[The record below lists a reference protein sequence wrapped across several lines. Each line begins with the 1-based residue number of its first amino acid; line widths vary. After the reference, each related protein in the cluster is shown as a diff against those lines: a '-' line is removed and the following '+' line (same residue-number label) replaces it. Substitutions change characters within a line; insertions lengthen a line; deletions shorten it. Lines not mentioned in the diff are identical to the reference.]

1 MGVSAFKVEAMT
13 NNSPDSPD
21 NQNQKI
27 YQFLEC
33 MIPNAI
39 GLYVDGYLGCGLS
52 LILLLWH
59 WQTGTGDRSPKPR
72 LLSLTAITLLFLVQ
86 PIRQVSASDIVPPS
100 ISIHRNV
107 PSSPHRI
114 KNHIS

>member
-13 NNSPDSPD
+13 NNSPD
-21 NQNQKI
+21 NQNQKL

-39 GLYVDGYLGCGLS
+39 GLFVDGYLGFGLS

-59 WQTGTGDRSPKPR
+59 WQTGTGDRSQKPR
-72 LLSLTAITLLFLVQ
+72 LLSLMAITLLLLVQ

-100 ISIHRNV
+100 ISIQRNV
-107 PSSPHRI
+107 PTSPHRI
-114 KNHIS
+114 KNQVS